1 MMMKI
6 KASFFLNDIHA
17 CARSL
22 LGSILVRQLP
32 SGNQLKGRIVE
43 VEVYTQ
49 ENDPAAHSYKGRNK
63 RNTVMFGPP
72 GHLYVYFTYGMHFC
86 CNIVCGPE
94 GRGDAILIRAVVP
107 LEGIEDMMRHRYGS
121 PVHDK
126 KKIANIANGPAK
138 LCKAFSIT
146 TDDNGTDLMGDD
158 IWLETGPDLSADRI
172 ASTSRIGISRGKEH
186 LWRYYI
192 KDCAEIATQVEDR
205 IL

>member
-1 MMMKI
+1 MIMKI
-6 KASFFLNDIHA
+6 NSSFFLNDVHV

-32 SGNQLKGRIVE
+32 SGNQLKGRVVE

-49 ENDPAAHSYKGRNK
+49 ENDPAAHSYKGKNK

-72 GHLYVYFTYGMHFC
+72 GRLYVYFTYGMHFC

-94 GRGDAILIRAVVP
+94 GRGDAILIRAVEP
-107 LEGIEDMMRHRYGS
+107 LEGIEDMIIHRYGS
-121 PVHDK
+121 SVHDK

-146 TDDNGTDLMGDD
+146 ADNNGTDLMGDD
-158 IWLETGPDLSADRI
+158 IWLEAGQNFSADRI
-172 ASTSRIGISRGKEH
+172 SSTVRVGISKGKEH
-186 LWRYYI
+186 PWRYYI
-192 KDCAEIATQVEDR
+192 KDCLGVSKTG
-205 IL
+205 